1 MRFFS
6 LKRADFSLM
15 RWFSVTSFL
24 SVVVFSVGVAL
35 VLTRFLDQRM
45 LDRDAAVS
53 REFVQSIVNTQR
65 VAEYF
70 ERGEAGG
77 AADFGEFFSHVAA
90 IPDVL
95 RANVY
100 TPERRVLWSS
110 DAAIIGRTFDRNEE
124 LEEALTG
131 EVVVHRGKI
140 SDESKD
146 KPEHVLLGA
155 EPVDYVENYLPVYDA
170 AGNRLIGVVELYKIP
185 RELFA
190 TIREGN
196 LIIWAAAS
204 VGGLFLYLSLL
215 WLVVHANRVLRDQRS
230 RLVEAEAL
238 AMVGEMS
245 AAVAHSIRNPLASI
259 RSSAELQMETGE
271 ARREDAQD
279 VVRNVDRIDR
289 LVRTILSYASDESD
303 AGAAVATD
311 LHKAVREAVGH
322 FEAQFQARGT
332 RLTVASAQDLPSV
345 RADQVL
351 VMQILNSI
359 LANALEATGAGD
371 EVRIEVRGSAREVMV
386 EVMDSGV
393 GVPPSDLDKV
403 FNPFY
408 TTKPRGLGMG
418 LALVRRTVS
427 RLGGSVDIASESGR
441 GTRVTVK
448 LPVVPTVNLVAA

>member
-1 MRFFS
+1 MSAWFVS
-6 LKRADFSLM
+6 LKRSDFSLL
-15 RWFSVTSFL
+15 RWFSVTSFV
-24 SVVVFSVGVAL
+24 SVVVFSIGVAL
-35 VLTRFLDQRM
+35 VLTRFLQQNM
-45 LDRDAAVS
+45 LNRDAAVS

-70 ERGEAGG
+70 ERGDAAR
-77 AADFGEFFSHVAA
+77 AADFSEFFSHIAA

-100 TPERRVLWSS
+100 TPNRRVLWSS
-110 DAAIIGRTFDRNEE
+110 DPAIVGRTFERNDE
-124 LEEALTG
+124 LEEALAG
-131 EVVVHRGKI
+131 EVVVNHG
-140 SDESKD
+140 STTDDLKD
-146 KPEHVLLGA
+146 KPEHVLLGS
-155 EPVDYVENYLPVYDA
+155 ESVDYVENYLPVYDTT
-170 AGNRLIGVVELYKIP
+170 GKRLIGVVELYKVP
-185 RELFA
+185 RALFA
-190 TIREGN
+190 TIREGTRM
-196 LIIWAAAS
+196 IWLSAI

-215 WLVVHANRVLRDQRS
+215 WLVVRANRVLREQRS

-289 LVRTILSYASDESD
+289 LVRTILSYASETSD
-303 AGAAVATD
+303 TSATVATD
-311 LHKAVREAVGH
+311 LCRAVREAVEH
-322 FEAQFQARGT
+322 FEPQFHARGT
-332 RLTVASAQDLPSV
+332 RLSVAFGEDLPAA

-371 EVRIEVRGSAREVMV
+371 EVRIEVRGSTRAVIV
-386 EVMDSGV
+386 EVVDSGV
-393 GVPPSDLDKV
+393 GVPPGDLDKV
-403 FNPFY
+403 FKPFY

-418 LALVRRTVS
+418 LALVRRTVL
-427 RLGGSVDIASESGR
+427 RLGGSVDMASDNGR

-448 LPVVPTVNLVAA
+448 LPAA